1 MSYTYAFV
9 GLTPS
14 ERSLLESI
22 FALDAAEG
30 EDLAQVRQPEE
41 ADLLVVNGDDRAV
54 IEGLRAANPRALMVL
69 VGRTRGGE
77 PVDLPVLR
85 RPLEMNGVVSV
96 LGALDWPEPRLGGAA
111 AAAPGVF
118 AHTFGPSSAPPTVP
132 PPVAAVHHPS
142 AFAPTTAS
150 MPVGAP
156 ARVAM
161 APTPVSARATWN
173 TPEHPPVARAAVP
186 SSQGNPWESP
196 ADDSGAET
204 ESDDDGY
211 ADVMVVIGP
220 VGQRRPSLPSGIR
233 RLGWRVRV
241 VEGPERALELLGD
254 VPPPFVFL
262 DQQSLGEQLLPLV
275 RGLKALRIASGQS
288 PQLVVVA
295 RGGSAV
301 ERLSARLAGCTWMK
315 VPIDRARLQSYFA
328 RHGLHPRA

>member
-54 IEGLRAANPRALMVL
+54 VEGLRLANPRALMVL
-69 VGRTRGGE
+69 VGRPRGGE

-96 LGALDWPEPRLGGAA
+96 LGALDWPEPRLGSAA
-111 AAAPGVF
+111 AGTPGVF

-132 PPVAAVHHPS
+132 PPVAAVHDPS
-142 AFAPTTAS
+142 AFALTTAS
-150 MPVGAP
+150 MPVGAS

-161 APTPVSARATWN
+161 AAAPLSARATWS
-173 TPEHPPVARAAVP
+173 TPERPVERAAAP
-186 SSQGNPWESP
+186 PPRANPWESLA
-196 ADDSGAET
+196 ADPGAET
-204 ESDDDGY
+204 EADDDGY

-315 VPIDRARLQSYFA
+315 VPIDRSRLQAYFA
-328 RHGLHPRA
+328 HRGLHPRP